1 MNEGEFILKDQ
12 EVNSK
17 IEIEVTD
24 NGVGLPTNFS
34 EKKRDSLGIYLIY
47 ALVEQLGGEM
57 VVESKK
63 HGREGSSFLIRFD
76 KPNQI

>member
-1 MNEGEFILKDQ
+1 MNEEEVILMIQ

-34 EKKRDSLGIYLIY
+34 E
-47 ALVEQLGGEM
+47 
-57 VVESKK
+57 
-63 HGREGSSFLIRFD
+63 
-76 KPNQI
+76 